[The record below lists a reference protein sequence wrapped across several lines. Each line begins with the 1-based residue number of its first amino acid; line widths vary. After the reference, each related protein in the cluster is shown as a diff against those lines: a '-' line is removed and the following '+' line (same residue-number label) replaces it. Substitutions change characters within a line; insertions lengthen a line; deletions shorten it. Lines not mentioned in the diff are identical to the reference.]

1 MIEDLSASKY
11 LFSGFRVDVIID
23 RHQQSSPCQR
33 FGNHLPQALPK
44 PLPWDLGRCHECI
57 VTLFLDA
64 ANPEEAVEALKQVRG
79 LGRRKWN
86 DDRNE
91 CVGKPSSAFF
101 CFSGIGKFAFEFCK
115 DVV

>member
-23 RHQQSSPCQR
+23 RNQQSALCQR
-33 FGNHLPQALPK
+33 LGNLLPQALPK

-57 VTLFLDA
+57 VALFLDA
-64 ANPEEAVEALKQVRG
+64 GKPEKAVEASKQVG
-79 LGRRKWN
+79 CLGRRKWN

-91 CVGKPSSAFF
+91 CAGKPGSAFF
-101 CFSGIGKFAFEFCK
+101 CFSGIGKFVFEFCK
-115 DVV
+115 GVV